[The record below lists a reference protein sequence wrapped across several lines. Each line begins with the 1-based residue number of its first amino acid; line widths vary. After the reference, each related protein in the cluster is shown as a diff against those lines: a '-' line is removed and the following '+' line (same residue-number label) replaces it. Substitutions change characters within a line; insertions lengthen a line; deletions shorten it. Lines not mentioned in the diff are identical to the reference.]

1 MSSPENKISDRD
13 IYNVLREQIDGKDP
27 SQSFLAELEID
38 AESLVIEGKFFS
50 YLHFKC
56 NGAGWIFDHP
66 VLRETRVHRYRNR
79 VTTGLS

>member
-38 AESLVIEGKFFS
+38 AESLVIEGKFTF
-50 YLHFKC
+50 L
-56 NGAGWIFDHP
+56 
-66 VLRETRVHRYRNR
+66 LT
-79 VTTGLS
+79 